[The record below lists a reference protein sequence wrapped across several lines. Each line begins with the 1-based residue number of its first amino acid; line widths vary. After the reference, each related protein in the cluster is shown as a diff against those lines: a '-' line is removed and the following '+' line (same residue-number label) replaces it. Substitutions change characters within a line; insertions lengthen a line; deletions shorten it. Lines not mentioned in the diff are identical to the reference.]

1 MATFDK
7 TIQELTK
14 LKAVTRPRSQGV
26 EDFRLQMATMA
37 RGLVDLPDAAVESGC
52 MAWAET
58 SPWFPSL
65 AELRAECIRHKPVA
79 AASQA
84 PRLARE
90 GFTDKRWWH
99 DRCAKAPH
107 DAVLWARAAEL
118 YQSLYY
124 ADGGLIERGQVN
136 FQAGDRATVP
146 PQQSQAYAAEDV
158 FQP

>member
-1 MATFDK
+1 MAK
-7 TIQELTK
+7 YETITRAITRLRS
-14 LKAVTRPRSQGV
+14 VTRARNQDGIDTDVQLVAMCQG
-26 EDFRLQMATMA
+26 LY
-37 RGLVDLPDAAVESGC
+37 DLPDAAVESGC
-52 MAWAET
+52 LAWAET

-65 AELRAECIRHKPVA
+65 AELRAECIRHKPVV
-79 AASQA
+79 AASQD
-84 PRLARE
+84 PRLASE

-124 ADGGLIERGQVN
+124 ADGGLVERGHVN

-146 PQQSQAYAAEDV
+146 PQQSQAYRAGGA
-158 FQP
+158 